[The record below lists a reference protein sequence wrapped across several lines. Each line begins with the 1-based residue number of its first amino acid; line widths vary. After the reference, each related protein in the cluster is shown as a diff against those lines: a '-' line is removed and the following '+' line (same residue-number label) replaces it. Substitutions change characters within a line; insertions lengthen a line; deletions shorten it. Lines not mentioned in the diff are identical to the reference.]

1 MPYVVSIGTYLPWW
15 GTTQCRVVGD
25 GGVAAFPPRQIAAD
39 QNNRFDRTAR
49 NQRGVAGLDGDGDR
63 IVDSARHQ
71 HKPDMTSFTSPTTH
85 AAKQTLA
92 MACITLVDVDVTKI
106 HDSDT
111 GTGPIGYEELGFA
124 ERAGGYRLVEA
135 EVTSVGG
142 ALPDNPSGGL
152 RPGPPSRG
160 DGRRT
165 RRGALRAT
173 SEGRRLIRWMARVLP

>member
-1 MPYVVSIGTYLPWW
+1 
-15 GTTQCRVVGD
+15 
-25 GGVAAFPPRQIAAD
+25 VAD
-39 QNNRFDRTAR
+39 
-49 NQRGVAGLDGDGDR
+49 LDGDGDR
-63 IVDSARHQ
+63 IFDSARHQ
-71 HKPDMTSFTSPTTH
+71 HKPDRTSFPSPTTH
-85 AAKQTLA
+85 AAKQTFA
-92 MACITLVDVDVTKI
+92 MACITPVDVDVTEI

-152 RPGPPSRG
+152 WPGPPSRG

-173 SEGRRLIRWMARVLP
+173 SEGRRLTRWMARVLP

>member
-1 MPYVVSIGTYLPWW
+1 MPDVVSIGTYLPWW

-49 NQRGVAGLDGDGDR
+49 NQLGVADLDGDGDR
-63 IVDSARHQ
+63 IFDSARHQ

-85 AAKQTLA
+85 AAKQTFA
-92 MACITLVDVDVTKI
+92 MACITLVDVDVTEI

-152 RPGPPSRG
+152 WPRPPSRG